1 MKAKTMFY
9 TALVAILFT
18 IFCVASPEAKM
29 SIRKGPATPPVI
41 VDVNSWSGGGLIVLY
56 YPDEE
61 LVCFMNES
69 GSGCIDIESLS
80 PTNQKFIKKKAQA
93 AVE

>member
-1 MKAKTMFY
+1 MKAKVMFC

-18 IFCVASPEAKM
+18 IFYVASPEAKM
-29 SIRKGPATPPVI
+29 NVRKNPATPPVI
-41 VDVNSWSGGGLIVLY
+41 VDVNSWSGGGLIVIY

-61 LVCFMNES
+61 LVCFMNAS
-69 GSGCIDIESLS
+69 GSGCVDIQSLS
-80 PTNQKFIKKKAQA
+80 PINQKIIKKKAQA